1 MMASGRRVAVA
12 GAAVLFFPVLAWAQ
26 AATEVGVVSTIEGQ
40 ATVSRLASTTGI
52 PLKFKDSV
60 FERDRISTAEN
71 STVKVLMGGKA
82 IITIRELSVLT
93 ITEELGKTT
102 VNLESGKIA
111 VGVARQR
118 MKPGERSEVQTP
130 NAVAAVRGTVFVVE
144 VKRQGAQL
152 GGGSLSVDTE
162 VVTVHG
168 TVEVGSVANPAQT
181 VLVNAFQ
188 SFGITGN
195 NPGRLGNLTPQ
206 QMTTV
211 LATFRH
217 VPMRGLNP
225 DSSAGLVAKEHAKAA
240 ALDSAAPVSLVGKPP
255 QSQVNNQ
262 GGCGG
267 APCGKPQIVAP
278 PAPVA
283 PPHHFV
289 APTVPIPPPHH
300 HPVHRPGVPLSL

>member
-1 MMASGRRVAVA
+1 MASWRRVTVA

-26 AATEVGVVSTIEGQ
+26 GASEVGVVSTIEGQ

-60 FERDRISTAEN
+60 FERDRISTGEN
-71 STVKVLMGGKA
+71 STVKVLMGGRA
-82 IITIRELSVLT
+82 IVTVRELSVLT

-118 MKPGERSEVQTP
+118 MKPGERIEVVTP

-144 VKRQGAQL
+144 VKRQGAQQ
-152 GGGSLSVDTE
+152 GGGNLAVDTE

-168 TVEVGSVANPAQT
+168 TVEVGSTAHPAQT

-188 SFGITGN
+188 SYGITGS

-211 LATFRH
+211 LAGFRH

-225 DSSAGLVAKEHAKAA
+225 DSSAGLVAKEHVKAA
-240 ALDSAAPVSLVGKPP
+240 TVDNSPPSLLGKPP
-255 QSQVNNQ
+255 APQTSNL

-267 APCGKPQIVAP
+267 APCGHPQLTTP
-278 PAPVA
+278 PP
-283 PPHHFV
+283 PQPQPHHYPY
-289 APTVPIPPPHH
+289 ATYPPPQPQH
-300 HPVHRPGVPLSL
+300 